1 MSPPDAMPA
10 RAPRPAPPGKRGAS
24 LCLLL
29 VLLVHGLPAAAHQG
43 QPVYIEIREVRPAY
57 YQLQWKAP
65 PYIPLDYQPRVIPP
79 DTCEAT
85 EPAARF
91 RGADGFVQR
100 LQLHCPPSLG
110 GGVVRIE
117 YPGPNPSVASLVR
130 YTTYRGERHSAVLG
144 PEQSRWTV
152 PAGETAGGVAAE
164 YLWLG
169 MEHISSGSDH
179 LLFLLGLLWI
189 AGTWRRVLV
198 TITGFTAA
206 HSCTFVLS
214 ALGVV
219 SLPVPPVEAAI
230 ALSIVFLATE
240 VVKGPRDSLT
250 WRYPVSV
257 SSSFGLLHGFGFA
270 SALAAAGLPRTELAA
285 GLLFF
290 NLGVEAGQ
298 VAFIGAVI
306 ALAYCLRVLWRAA
319 AAPGPVLAGTALQR
333 LAGGY
338 LMGAVAVFWLVQ
350 RCARF

>member
-1 MSPPDAMPA
+1 MPSANPA
-10 RAPRPAPPGKRGAS
+10 RGRRPGPSRN
-24 LCLLL
+24 LCGRLCILLA
-29 VLLVHGLPAAAHQG
+29 LLVHCLPVAAHQG
-43 QPVYIEIREVRPAY
+43 QPVYIELKESRPSF

-65 PYIPLDYQPRVIPP
+65 PFVPLNYMPTVIPP
-79 DTCEAT
+79 DACEAT

-91 RGADGFVQR
+91 STAEGFVQR
-100 LQLHCPPSLG
+100 VKLHCPQALAG
-110 GGVVRIE
+110 EVLRIE
-117 YPGPNPSVASLVR
+117 YPGPNPSVTSLVR
-130 YTTYRGERHSAVLG
+130 YITYKGERYTAVLG

-152 PAGETAGGVAAE
+152 PAGETAVGVAGE

-169 MEHISSGSDH
+169 MEHISTGIDH

-198 TITGFTAA
+198 TITGFTVA

-214 ALGVV
+214 ALKVV

-250 WRYPVSV
+250 WRYPVCV

-270 SALAAAGLPRTELAA
+270 SALSAVGLPRTELAT

-298 VAFIGAVI
+298 IVFIAAVI
-306 ALAYCLRVLWRAA
+306 ALVYCLRSLQRAA
-319 AAPGPVLAGTALQR
+319 VMPSGPVLAGAAFQR
-333 LAGGY
+333 LVGGY
-338 LMGAVAVFWLVQ
+338 LLGVIAVFWLVE